1 MTRPR
6 PGVSTMDQSR
16 DAGESPPQQGHARAG
31 IRGAGPMVRVPT
43 RIISFGFILCLLA
56 VLVLGTSFE
65 PQLALA
71 RPAPTGGPDGTPY
84 GTGDPT
90 GDDIPSP
97 TPKPT
102 APRAAPASVTA
113 GTTTHRVNVLRPIR
127 WNLYLSILVRLG
139 LR

>member
-71 RPAPTGGPDGTPY
+71 RPAPTGGLDGTPY

-102 APRAAPASVTA
+102 APQAAAARVTA
-113 GTTTHRVNVLRPIR
+113 GNNTPRGPGVRPSRGI
-127 WNLYLSILVRLG
+127 
-139 LR
+139 